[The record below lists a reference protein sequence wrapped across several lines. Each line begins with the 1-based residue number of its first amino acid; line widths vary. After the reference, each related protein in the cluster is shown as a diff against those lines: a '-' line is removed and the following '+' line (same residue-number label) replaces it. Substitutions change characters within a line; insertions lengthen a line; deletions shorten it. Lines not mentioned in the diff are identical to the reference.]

1 MSAFSVKG
9 SLAALIAAAALAACG
24 TTTPAGHPAVRHHD
38 PVTTPAAAPHPTPS
52 ATQSASPMPTTP
64 AATNPPAPVQTTPPP
79 QTMNPIPQNNGG
91 DHDAD
96 NNGGPSDGDG
106 NI

>member
-1 MSAFSVKG
+1 VR
-9 SLAALIAAAALAACG
+9 
-24 TTTPAGHPAVRHHD
+24 TTT
-38 PVTTPAAAPHPTPS
+38 APPGGES
-52 ATQSASPMPTTP
+52 A
-64 AATNPPAPVQTTPPP
+64 
-79 QTMNPIPQNNGG
+79 IPQNNGG

>member
-1 MSAFSVKG
+1 MLAIQAKKVAV
-9 SLAALIAAAALAACG
+9 SLAVMAMIAGG
-24 TTTPAGHPAVRHHD
+24 TASTAFASRHH
-38 PVTTPAAAPHPTPS
+38 HHHHS
-52 ATQSASPMPTTP
+52 G
-64 AATNPPAPVQTTPPP
+64 
-79 QTMNPIPQNNGG
+79 IPQHNGG

>member
-1 MSAFSVKG
+1 MLTRTGRWLVAG
-9 SLAALIAAAALAACG
+9 IATLALAVGG
-24 TTTPAGHPAVRHHD
+24 TGVALAGHHH
-38 PVTTPAAAPHPTPS
+38 HHHHHRG
-52 ATQSASPMPTTP
+52 
-64 AATNPPAPVQTTPPP
+64 
-79 QTMNPIPQNNGG
+79 IPQNNGG

>member
-1 MSAFSVKG
+1 MRFTITRSAAG
-9 SLAALIAAAALAACG
+9 LALLAALTAACG
-24 TTTPAGHPAVRHHD
+24 G
-38 PVTTPAAAPHPTPS
+38 AAKHQQPTPT
-52 ATQSASPMPTTP
+52 ATVTSPASPAQP
-64 AATNPPAPVQTTPPP
+64 ASSPASV
-79 QTMNPIPQNNGG
+79 NPIPQNNGG

>member
-1 MSAFSVKG
+1 
-9 SLAALIAAAALAACG
+9 
-24 TTTPAGHPAVRHHD
+24 
-38 PVTTPAAAPHPTPS
+38 
-52 ATQSASPMPTTP
+52 
-64 AATNPPAPVQTTPPP
+64 VQTTPPP

>member
-1 MSAFSVKG
+1 MSLHPRKLAAAAIAVSSLLAFSVPP
-9 SLAALIAAAALAACG
+9 LAQATSSTSQAA
-24 TTTPAGHPAVRHHD
+24 HRHH
-38 PVTTPAAAPHPTPS
+38 S
-52 ATQSASPMPTTP
+52 AKHHHSRHHG
-64 AATNPPAPVQTTPPP
+64 
-79 QTMNPIPQNNGG
+79 IPQHNGG

>member
-1 MSAFSVKG
+1 MTTKPKEKRMQPTIKARLTVLLAVMGILGASAV
-9 SLAALIAAAALAACG
+9 
-24 TTTPAGHPAVRHHD
+24 
-38 PVTTPAAAPHPTPS
+38 
-52 ATQSASPMPTTP
+52 P
-64 AATNPPAPVQTTPPP
+64 AATAAHHRHHHHG
-79 QTMNPIPQNNGG
+79 IPQRNGG